1 MQKDIFVVA
10 GAIIKDNKVYC
21 ARRGNSG
28 LTAFK
33 FEFPGG
39 KNNPGESD
47 KDALIRELKEELD
60 ITVAVHELL
69 TSIVDIHGDVSLHIA
84 TYRCS
89 LLEGIPKIK
98 EHIEDKWA
106 SKEELMNLDF
116 SKADFETLKLIHD
129 KYLK

>member
-1 MQKDIFVVA
+1 MRKDIYVVA
-10 GAIIKDNKVYC
+10 GAIIREKKVYC

-39 KNNPGESD
+39 KNEKGESD
-47 KDALIRELKEELD
+47 QVALKRELYEELN
-60 ITVAVHELL
+60 IVVEVHELI
-69 TSIVDIHGDVSLHIA
+69 TNIIDQHGETYLHIA

-89 LLEGIPKIK
+89 LIKGEPQIK

-106 SKEELMNLDF
+106 SKDELLALDF
-116 SKADFETLKLIHD
+116 SKADAPTLELIIER
-129 KYLK
+129 YL

>member
-1 MQKDIFVVA
+1 MRRDIYVVA
-10 GAIIKDNKVYC
+10 GAIIRDKRVYC

-39 KNNPGESD
+39 KNEPGESD
-47 KDALIRELKEELD
+47 QDALKRELFEELNIVVD
-60 ITVAVHELL
+60 VHELISNIIDRHNN
-69 TSIVDIHGDVSLHIA
+69 TYLHIA

-89 LLEGIPKIK
+89 LVSGEPQIK

-106 SKEELMNLDF
+106 SKNELLLLDF
-116 SKADFETLKLIHD
+116 SKADAPTLKIILER
-129 KYLK
+129 YL